1 MNRFLNW
8 LVVSSSNP
16 EQFSL
21 TLKGILIA
29 NIGVIMFII
38 HQANLSYTVDQITVV
53 ISTFTAL
60 VGGILTVIGLLR
72 KMYLSLKKND

>member
-8 LVVSSSNP
+8 LVASSANP